1 MPLKWLPDETLY
13 SLCCREHRVSGNTSH
28 ADTCISLF
36 DHPYVGSRT
45 DFPARLDALTRNSK
59 GVLGSPQEIIY
70 NHSVLP
76 FFLHWQSEQFKSQI
90 LHAALA
96 SSTKAVVSTKYRLG
110 LMSSSFPSRLP
121 LKACSACINVDV
133 EKYSTPYWHLSH
145 QYPGVWY
152 CKVHKLLLQEHLI
165 DPELFRIKMWQ
176 LPSLNTLLPINM
188 EGHTLINAEALTS
201 ISRLSSICEAYGRL
215 PLEISLDQET
225 LLKTHYEALESLA
238 LRANSKLLLTE
249 LSHSYC
255 LAIRDLV
262 NIPELSVLPLTAQE
276 AKSQLATL
284 FKKRASNT
292 HPLRHLCFV
301 YFLYGSWEIFWKAYN
316 INLIKNYPTSA
327 LRASVR
333 TVFASKTTSDLSA
346 RILALKNTIQCS
358 SKEAANIL
366 GVNIE
371 TLIIHAER
379 CGVPYP
385 KRPKK
390 LTPLIRA
397 SILNEFGKC
406 IDLQKISDL
415 YQVSIKTLKT
425 LLRAN
430 PEIYLIHR
438 TEKHKTL
445 IESYRQRWSLNIKLH
460 TNESVRG
467 LRKLD
472 SQAYTWLYRHDR
484 NWLKAINKTR
494 TIITT
499 NNRLSLWQ
507 TRDTALLALLLPA
520 IQSLQESKSLS
531 LSNIFNRVPR
541 LKKHIRNL
549 GKLPKTCEALT
560 ACHIISKS

>member
-13 SLCCREHRVSGNTSH
+13 SLCCREHCVSGNTSH
-28 ADTCISLF
+28 ADTCVSLF
-36 DHPYVGSRT
+36 DHTYVGSRT

-59 GVLGSPQEIIY
+59 GVLGSPQEIIN
-70 NHSVLP
+70 NHSMLP
-76 FFLHWQSEQFKSQI
+76 FFLHWQSEQLKSQI
-90 LHAALA
+90 LHAALV
-96 SSTKAVVSTKYRLG
+96 SSTKAVVSAKYRLG

-121 LKACSACINVDV
+121 LKACSACIKADL
-133 EKYSTPYWHLSH
+133 EQYSTPYWHLSH

-152 CKVHKLLLQEHLI
+152 CKVHKLLLQEHSV
-165 DPELFRIKMWQ
+165 DAELFRIKIWQ
-176 LPSLNTLLPINM
+176 LPSLNTLLPLNT
-188 EGHTLINAEALTS
+188 EGHTLINTEALTS
-201 ISRLSSICEAYGRL
+201 ISRLGSICEAYGRL
-215 PLEISLDQET
+215 SLEISLDQET
-225 LLKTHYEALESLA
+225 VLKTHYEALESLT

-255 LAIRDLV
+255 LAICDLI

-301 YFLYGSWEIFWKAYN
+301 YFLYGSWETFWKAYN
-316 INLIKNYPTSA
+316 RNIINNHPISA
-327 LRASVR
+327 LRSSAGAVS
-333 TVFASKTTSDLSA
+333 TSKTTSDLSA
-346 RILALKNTIQCS
+346 KILVLKNTVKCS
-358 SKEAANIL
+358 SKEASKIL
-366 GVNIE
+366 GINIE

-397 SILNEFGKC
+397 SILNELGKC

-415 YQVSIKTLKT
+415 YQVSIKTLKI

-430 PEIYLIHR
+430 PEIYLAHR
-438 TEKHKTL
+438 TEKHKNL
-445 IESYRQRWSLNIKLH
+445 IKSYRQRWTLNIQLH
-460 TNESVRG
+460 KNETIRE
-467 LRKLD
+467 LRELD
-472 SQAYTWLYRHDR
+472 SQAYTWLYRHDQK
-484 NWLKAINKTR
+484 WLKNINKTR
-494 TIITT
+494 TKHTT
-499 NNRLSLWQ
+499 NNRLSLWK
-507 TRDTALLALLLPA
+507 TRDNALLALLLPA
-520 IQSLQESKSLS
+520 IQSLQENKCLS

-549 GKLPKTCEALT
+549 GKLPKTYEVLT
-560 ACHIISKS
+560 ASNIISKP